1 MSSQAAKPYCG
12 LKDVLGEFAKFVI
25 IYEEEIVKLRKY
37 SAFKEKF
44 PRASKIFEKE
54 IHYNVKYAKCC
65 DIGNIKVHAKYTL
78 FFAKNN
84 YQVADLCRHLRNSF
98 AHALMEIDDEKLF
111 IKDVNNKKQTTSSGY
126 LDKSLLI
133 SFLTELIKEYEEYF
147 NASKSKRKRKCK

>member
-78 FFAKNN
+78 FFSKKNC
-84 YQVADLCRHLRNSF
+84 QIADLCRHLRNSF
-98 AHALMEIDDEKLF
+98 AHALMKIDDEKLF
-111 IKDVNNKKQTTSSGY
+111 INDVNNRKQISSAGY
-126 LDKSLLI
+126 LKKSCLMK
-133 SFLTELIKEYEEYF
+133 FLTELIGEYEESF
-147 NASKSKRKRKCK
+147 KENKRKRK